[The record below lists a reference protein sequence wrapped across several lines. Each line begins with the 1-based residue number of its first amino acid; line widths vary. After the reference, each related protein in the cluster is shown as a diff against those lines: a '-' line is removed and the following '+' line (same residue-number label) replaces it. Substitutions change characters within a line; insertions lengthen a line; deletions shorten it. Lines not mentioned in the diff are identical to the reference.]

1 MENGNEMEQMLL
13 SDPDPGRKRNRKRL
27 ERFRRSRFHNII
39 EAISGRMYTAG
50 KRFGKSRFYDIMY
63 GKGVFFFLLSFFI
76 PAFIF
81 AYGFAENGIR
91 PFDSDGSSQMLII
104 DLWHQYYPF
113 FRVEREKLLS
123 GGSFL
128 YSWQNGL
135 GSDFLSLIAYY
146 AASPINWISVFF
158 GADHVREALSF
169 ILVGKIGFAGAF
181 FSCFLRYT
189 YKRRDFSLCIFSSMY
204 ALCSYMLG
212 YYWNVMWFD
221 TIALFPLVM
230 MGIVA
235 IAREGK
241 WKVFTFALALSL
253 FSNYY
258 IGLFTCI
265 FCVFMFAASGII
277 EFRGIKDLLCKIFI
291 MIRSSVLAIAL
302 AAFILLPSYYGL
314 KLTYSANNTFP
325 EETIQNYKWN
335 EIFANMISYKNP
347 TALDGLPNFSSGM
360 LAVMLFGVFML
371 SFGVKI
377 REMGAYSLMLGL
389 IVISCN
395 INKLDLIWHGL
406 HVPNQI
412 PHRYAFIFSF
422 VLIAM
427 AYRAYDVLLKN
438 GIKAYQLLLML
449 AGPVLVF
456 WCERLYYVKDEND
469 SKKEYLRFRSVGF
482 DNGVKYAA
490 VVAVLLLALCVAVR
504 LIPLK
509 KKRIRNG
516 VSNIILTASAAVSL
530 MCIIIFIY
538 KYEYR
543 KESLD
548 ISASVKKS
556 MIITAAYFMIFLTVK
571 IFPFR
576 RKAARNFFM
585 NAAVGTA
592 VFSEL
597 ISNAGIGLGTL
608 TPSSYGSYPAN
619 GREVQSLLN
628 KASNSEESLFY
639 RTETA
644 APWSLNNSA
653 LYGYNGVSQFSSTA
667 NVSVTTLY
675 SRLGLY
681 ASEAGNRYYYR
692 TSTPVVNSL
701 LGLRY
706 IIGCNGPLNTEEK
719 FLEYIDS
726 AGPSYLYRN
735 KYPLSLGFMMNE
747 EILDL
752 KDSAGINPLEYQN
765 DIVRLATG
773 AESST
778 FSDIVRPVIGVE
790 FSLINDIVRLATGSE
805 SSLLNDIIIWATEP
819 SLFNAY
825 VVTYVEKNG
834 MDVTKNGFG
843 NYTFRTTETDDGS
856 EPGVTYSYD
865 GREGAVLYAYMG
877 SSGSSVKD
885 IQISCDDIWVM
896 PNDDKDL
903 IKSYP
908 IVVPLGNSGEGTV
921 SKVHMTVRDGKT
933 SGNYQLKPY
942 TMELD
947 LFEKFYSELA
957 DEQLEITSFKDTEIK
972 GTITAEKDG
981 VMYLSIPYEK
991 GWSVY
996 IDGKKA
1002 DTFKVLHAMLGA
1014 RVTKGSHDIVLKYS
1028 PEGFKE
1034 GLVISGAGAAVTG
1047 IVIWFD
1053 YRRKKKKKRRGRI
1066 PESVSDDIDGNYGL
1080 PEEEN
1085 EESESNDGLPW
1096 D

>member
-1 MENGNEMEQMLL
+1 MENKNVTEHMMSLEN
-13 SDPDPGRKRNRKRL
+13 DAAIKRNRKRL
-27 ERFRRSRFHNII
+27 ERFRKSRFHNII
-39 EAISGRMYTAG
+39 ESISGRASVVG
-50 KRFGKSRFYDIMY
+50 KKTVRLGERFGKSRFYDIMY
-63 GKGVFFFLLSFFI
+63 GKGVLFFLLSFFI

-81 AYGFAENGIR
+81 AYAFAANGIQ
-91 PFDSDGSSQMLII
+91 PFDGDGKYQMLVI

-135 GSDFLSLIAYY
+135 GSNFLSLIAYY
-146 AASPINWISVFF
+146 AAGPVNWISVFF
-158 GADHVREALSF
+158 GADHVREALTI

-189 YKRRDFSLCIFSSMY
+189 FKRRDFSLCIFSSMY

-241 WKVFTFALALSL
+241 WRVYTFALALSL

-277 EFRGIKDLLCKIFI
+277 EFRGVKDLLRKIFI
-291 MIRSSVLAIAL
+291 MIRSSVFGLAL
-302 AAFILLPSYYGL
+302 AAFILLPAYYAL
-314 KLTYSANNTFP
+314 KLSYSANNTFP

-335 EIFANMISYKNP
+335 ELFANMISYKNP

-360 LAVMLFGVFML
+360 LAIMLFGVFML
-371 SFGVKI
+371 SFGIKI

-389 IVISCN
+389 IAVSCN

-427 AYRAYDVLLKN
+427 AYRAYDVLMKN
-438 GIKAYQLLLML
+438 GIKSYQLLLML
-449 AGPVLVF
+449 VGPVLVF
-456 WCERLYYVKDEND
+456 WCDRLYYVQDEKNPA
-469 SKKEYLRFRSVGF
+469 KEYLRYRAIGF
-482 DNGVKYAA
+482 DSVIKYTAIAA
-490 VVAVLLLALCVAVR
+490 VVLLTLHIIIKL
-504 LIPLK
+504 LPIGYN
-509 KKRIRNG
+509 RIRNG
-516 VSNIILTASAAVSL
+516 ISTAVLIASAAAAAV
-530 MCIIIFIY
+530 CVIIYFYRYI
-538 KYEYR
+538 YR
-543 KESLD
+543 KDQLD
-548 ISASVKKS
+548 ISESAKKS
-556 MIITAAYFMIFLTVK
+556 MLITAAYFMVFLAAK

-576 RKAARNFFM
+576 RAAVRNIFIT
-585 NAAVGTA
+585 AAVGTA

-597 ISNAGIGLGTL
+597 ISNAQLGLNTL
-608 TPSSYGSYPAN
+608 TPSLYANYPVN
-619 GREVQSLLN
+619 GMEVQSLLN
-628 KASNSEESLFY
+628 KAANSEESLFY

-644 APWSLNNSA
+644 SPWSLNNGA

-667 NVSVTTLY
+667 NVSVTTFY

-706 IIGCNGPLNTEEK
+706 IIDCNGPLNTEER
-719 FLEYIDS
+719 FLEYFDS
-726 AGPSYLYRN
+726 SGPSYLYRN

-747 EILDL
+747 EILDME
-752 KDSAGINPLEYQN
+752 DSAGLNPFEYQN

-773 AESST
+773 IEY
-778 FSDIVRPVIGVE
+778 P
-790 FSLINDIVRLATGSE
+790 
-805 SSLLNDIIIWATEP
+805 
-819 SLFNAY
+819 LFNAY
-825 VVTYVEKNG
+825 AVTYVEKNG

-843 NYTFRTTETDDGS
+843 NYTFTTNKNDDGS
-856 EPGVTYSYD
+856 DPSVAYSFE
-865 GREGAVLYAYMG
+865 GREGAVLYAYIG
-877 SSGSSVKD
+877 SSGSGIKDVSV
-885 IQISCDDIWVM
+885 SCDDLWVM
-896 PNDDKDL
+896 PNDTRDL

-908 IVVPLGNSGEGTV
+908 LVIPMGNSGEGTM
-921 SKVHMTVRDGKT
+921 SRIQMTAADDKT

-957 DEQLEITSFKDTEIK
+957 DEQLEITSFKDTKIK
-972 GTITAEKDG
+972 GTINAKKDG
-981 VMYLSIPYEK
+981 VMFMSIPYEK

-1002 DTFKVLHAMLGA
+1002 DTFKVLHAMLGV
-1014 RVTKGSHDIVLKYS
+1014 RVSQGSHDIVLKYS
-1028 PEGFKE
+1028 PEGFRP
-1034 GLVISGAGAAVTG
+1034 GLLISGVGAAGTG
-1047 IVIWFD
+1047 AVIWYD
-1053 YRRKKKKKRRGRI
+1053 SRRKKRRKRRGRI
-1066 PESVSDDIDGNYGL
+1066 PESISTDIDGLL
-1080 PEEEN
+1080 PEDAGIPEVPRTSYIYDQFGEPEVTTANEN
-1085 EESESNDGLPW
+1085 EGEGTDEESESDDGLPW
-1096 D
+1096 N

>member
-1 MENGNEMEQMLL
+1 MENINETEQIML
-13 SDPDPGRKRNRKRL
+13 SEPDPVRKRNRKRL
-27 ERFRRSRFHNII
+27 ERFRKSRFHNII
-39 EAISGRMYTAG
+39 EEISGRVPVAGRKTARLRE
-50 KRFGKSRFYDIMY
+50 RFGKSRFYDIMY
-63 GKGVFFFLLSFFI
+63 GKGIFFFLLSFFI

-81 AYGFAENGIR
+81 AYGFAENGIQ
-91 PFDSDGSSQMLII
+91 PFDSDGESQMLVI

-135 GSDFLSLIAYY
+135 GSNFLSLIAYY

-158 GADHVREALSF
+158 GADHVREALTF

-189 YKRRDFSLCIFSSMY
+189 YKRRDFSLCVFSSMY

-241 WKVFTFALALSL
+241 WKAFTFALALSL

-277 EFRGIKDLLCKIFI
+277 EFRGIKDLLRKIFI
-291 MIRSSVLAIAL
+291 MFRSSVLAIAL

-314 KLTYSANNTFP
+314 KITYSANNTFP

-335 EIFANMISYKNP
+335 ELFANMISYKNP

-360 LAVMLFGVFML
+360 LAIMLFGVFML

-389 IVISCN
+389 IAVSCN

-427 AYRAYDVLLKN
+427 AYRAYDVLLRN
-438 GIKAYQLLLML
+438 GIKAYQMLLML
-449 AGPVLVF
+449 VGPALVF
-456 WCERLYYVKDEND
+456 LCDRLYYVQDEND
-469 SKKEYLRFRSVGF
+469 PKKEYLRYRPAGF
-482 DNGVKYAA
+482 DNGIKYAA
-490 VVAVLLLALCVAVR
+490 VIAVALLVLCIAVR

-516 VSNIILTASAAVSL
+516 ISNIILTASALTAVV
-530 MCIIIFIY
+530 CIIIFIY
-538 KYEYR
+538 RYAYK

-548 ISASVKKS
+548 ISNAVKKS
-556 MIITAAYFMIFLTVK
+556 MIITAAYFMVFLAAKV
-571 IFPFR
+571 FPFR
-576 RKAARNFFM
+576 RTAVRNVFM
-585 NAAVGTA
+585 TAAVGTA

-597 ISNAGIGLGTL
+597 ISNARIGLGTL
-608 TPSSYGSYPAN
+608 TPSSYNNYPAN

-628 KASNSEESLFY
+628 KASNSEDSLFY

-644 APWSLNNSA
+644 ASWSLNNSA

-692 TSTPVVNSL
+692 TSTPVVNAL

-706 IIGCNGPLNTEEK
+706 IIDCNGPLNTEEK
-719 FLEYIDS
+719 FLEYCDS
-726 AGPSYLYRN
+726 SGPSYLYRN
-735 KYPLSLGFMMNE
+735 KYPLSLGFMMND

-752 KDSAGINPLEYQN
+752 KDNAGLNPLEYQN
-765 DIVRLATG
+765 DIVRLAAG
-773 AESST
+773 I
-778 FSDIVRPVIGVE
+778 D
-790 FSLINDIVRLATGSE
+790 
-805 SSLLNDIIIWATEP
+805 EP
-819 SLFNAY
+819 IFNAY
-825 VVTYVEKNG
+825 VVTLVERNG

-843 NYTFRTTETDDGS
+843 NYTFRTTENDDGS
-856 EPGVTYSYD
+856 EPNVTYSYEV
-865 GREGAVLYAYMG
+865 REGAVLYAYIG
-877 SSGSSVKD
+877 SSGSSIKD
-885 IQISCDDIWVM
+885 VRVSCDDLWVM

-908 IVVPLGNSGEGTV
+908 IVIPLGNSGEGTMSRV
-921 SKVHMTVRDGKT
+921 YMTVRDGKT

-947 LFEKFYSELA
+947 LFEEFYNELA

-972 GTITAEKDG
+972 GTINAEKDG
-981 VMYLSIPYEK
+981 VMFLSIPYEK

-996 IDGKKA
+996 IDGEKA
-1002 DTFKVLHAMLGA
+1002 DTFKVLNAMLGA
-1014 RVTKGSHDIVLKYS
+1014 KVAKGSHDIVLKYS
-1028 PEGFKE
+1028 PEGFTE
-1034 GLVISGAGAAVTG
+1034 GLVISGVGAGVTV

-1053 YRRKKKKKRRGRI
+1053 FRRKKKKKRRGRI
-1066 PESVSDDIDGNYGL
+1066 PESTSDDIDEPDEPSEENDVPEMIRGTVIYDQYGE
-1080 PEEEN
+1080 PAEDTGAEEEN

>member
-1 MENGNEMEQMLL
+1 MENENEKEQITLYEPCA
-13 SDPDPGRKRNRKRL
+13 DKKRNRKRL

-39 EAISGRMYTAG
+39 EGISGKTAAAG
-50 KRFGKSRFYDIMY
+50 KKTVRLGERFGKSRFYDIMY

-81 AYGFAENGIR
+81 AYGFAQNGIQ
-91 PFDSDGSSQMLII
+91 PFDGKGKYQMLVI

-135 GSDFLSLIAYY
+135 GSNFLSLIAYY

-158 GADHVREALSF
+158 GADHVREALAV

-189 YKRRDFSLCIFSSMY
+189 YKRRDFSLCVFSSMY

-235 IAREGK
+235 ITREGK

-265 FCVFMFAASGII
+265 FCVFMFTASGII
-277 EFRGIKDLLCKIFI
+277 EFRGIKDLTCKLLV
-291 MIRSSVLAIAL
+291 MIRSSALAIAL

-325 EETIQNYKWN
+325 EETIQNYKWT
-335 EIFANMISYKNP
+335 ELFANMISYKNP

-371 SFGVKI
+371 SFGIKI
-377 REMGAYSLMLGL
+377 REMGAYSLMLVL
-389 IVISCN
+389 ITVSCN

-427 AYRAYDVLLKN
+427 AYRAYDVLLRN
-438 GIKAYQLLLML
+438 GIKVYQLLLML
-449 AGPVLVF
+449 TGPALVF
-456 WCERLYYVKDEND
+456 WSERIYYVKDKENP
-469 SKKEYLRFRSVGF
+469 KKEYLHYRSVGF
-482 DNGVKYAA
+482 DNAVKYAA
-490 VVAVLLLALCVAVR
+490 VIVAALLILYIAVR
-504 LIPLK
+504 LIPVK
-509 KKRIRNG
+509 KKRVRNG
-516 VSNIILTASAAVSL
+516 ISNMILIASAVSAAV
-530 MCIIIFIY
+530 CVIIFIY
-538 KYEYR
+538 RYVYK
-543 KESLD
+543 KEHLD
-548 ISASVKKS
+548 ISDAMKKS
-556 MIITAAYFMIFLTVK
+556 MIVTAAYFMVFLAAK

-576 RKAARNFFM
+576 RTAVRNIFM
-585 NAAVGTA
+585 TAAVGTA

-597 ISNAGIGLGTL
+597 VSNACIGLKTL
-608 TPSSYGSYPAN
+608 SPSVYANYPAN

-639 RTETA
+639 RTELA
-644 APWSLNNSA
+644 APWTLNNSA

-706 IIGCNGPLNTEEK
+706 IIDCNGPLNTEEK
-719 FLEYIDS
+719 FLEYCDVS
-726 AGPSYLYRN
+726 GPSYLYRN

-747 EILDL
+747 EILEME
-752 KDSAGINPLEYQN
+752 DSPGLNPLEYQN
-765 DIVRLATG
+765 TLVKLATG
-773 AESST
+773 IE
-778 FSDIVRPVIGVE
+778 
-790 FSLINDIVRLATGSE
+790 
-805 SSLLNDIIIWATEP
+805 EP
-819 SLFNAY
+819 IFNAY
-825 VVTYVEKNG
+825 GVTLVERSNI
-834 MDVTKNGFG
+834 DVTKNGFG
-843 NYTFRTTETDDGS
+843 NYTFRTSGDAES
-856 EPGVTYSYD
+856 VHKATYSFE
-865 GREGAVLYAYMG
+865 GCEGAVLYAYIG
-877 SSGSSVKD
+877 SSGSGIKD
-885 IQISCDDIWVM
+885 VRVSCDDLWVM
-896 PNDDKDL
+896 PNDDGNPKDI

-908 IVVPLGNSGEGTV
+908 LVIPMGNSGEGTMSRV
-921 SKVHMTVRDGKT
+921 ELTVRDDKT
-933 SGNYQLKPY
+933 SGNYQLKTY

-947 LFEKFYSELA
+947 LFEEFYNRLA
-957 DEQLEITSFKDTEIK
+957 DEQLEITSFKDTRIE
-972 GTITAEKDG
+972 GTINAKKDG
-981 VMYLSIPYEK
+981 VMFLSIPYEK

-1002 DTFKVLHAMLGA
+1002 DTFKVLHAMLG
-1014 RVTKGSHDIVLKYS
+1014 VKVSEGSHEIVLKYS
-1028 PEGFKE
+1028 PDGFRP
-1034 GLVISGAGAAVTG
+1034 GLLISGAGAVGTG
-1047 IVIWFD
+1047 AVIWYD
-1053 YRRKKKKKRRGRI
+1053 IRRKKRKKRRGKN
-1066 PESVSDDIDGNYGL
+1066 PESISDDIDGL
-1080 PEEEN
+1080 PEEIDAPEAAQNGSIYDQFGVPEELPENDTEAEN
-1085 EESESNDGLPW
+1085 EKSESNDGLSW
-1096 D
+1096 N

>member
-1 MENGNEMEQMLL
+1 MENGNEREQTML
-13 SDPDPGRKRNRKRL
+13 SEPDHGGKINRKRL
-27 ERFRRSRFHNII
+27 ERFRKSRFHNII
-39 EAISGRMYTAG
+39 EAISGRATAVG
-50 KRFGKSRFYDIMY
+50 RKTVWFRKRFVRSRFYDIMY

-81 AYGFAENGIR
+81 AYGFAENGIQ
-91 PFDSDGSSQMLII
+91 PFDSDGDSQMLVI

-189 YKRRDFSLCIFSSMY
+189 YKRRDFSLCVFSSMY

-235 IAREGK
+235 IARERK

-277 EFRGIKDLLCKIFI
+277 EFRGIKDLLLKIFI
-291 MIRSSVLAIAL
+291 MFRSSALAIAL

-314 KLTYSANNTFP
+314 KITYSANNTFP

-335 EIFANMISYKNP
+335 ELFANMTSYKNP

-371 SFGVKI
+371 SFGIKI

-389 IVISCN
+389 IAVSCN

-422 VLIAM
+422 VLVAM
-427 AYRAYDVLLKN
+427 AYRAYDVLLRN

-449 AGPVLVF
+449 VGPALVF
-456 WCERLYYVKDEND
+456 LCDRLYYVQDEND
-469 SKKEYLRFRSVGF
+469 PKKEYLRYRPAGF
-482 DNGVKYAA
+482 DNGIKYAA
-490 VVAVLLLALCVAVR
+490 VIAAALLVLCIAVR

-516 VSNIILTASAAVSL
+516 ISNIILTAAVLTAAV
-530 MCIIIFIY
+530 CIIIFIY
-538 KYEYR
+538 RYAYK

-548 ISASVKKS
+548 ISNALKKS
-556 MIITAAYFMIFLTVK
+556 MIITAAYFMVFLAAKV
-571 IFPFR
+571 FPFHR
-576 RKAARNFFM
+576 TAVRNFFM
-585 NAAVGTA
+585 TAAVGTA

-597 ISNAGIGLGTL
+597 ISNARIGLGTL
-608 TPSSYGSYPAN
+608 TPSSYSSYPAN

-692 TSTPVVNSL
+692 TSTPVVNAL

-706 IIGCNGPLNTEEK
+706 IIDCNGPLNTEEK
-719 FLEYIDS
+719 FLEYCDS
-726 AGPSYLYRN
+726 SGPSYLYRN
-735 KYPLSLGFMMNE
+735 KYSLSLGFMMNE

-752 KDSAGINPLEYQN
+752 KDNAGLNPLEYQN
-765 DIVRLATG
+765 DIVRLAAG
-773 AESST
+773 IDE
-778 FSDIVRPVIGVE
+778 PV
-790 FSLINDIVRLATGSE
+790 
-805 SSLLNDIIIWATEP
+805 
-819 SLFNAY
+819 FNAY
-825 VVTYVEKNG
+825 AVTLVERNG

-843 NYTFRTTETDDGS
+843 NYTFRTTENDDGS
-856 EPGVTYSYD
+856 EPSVTYSYE
-865 GREGAVLYAYMG
+865 GREGAVLYAYIG
-877 SSGSSVKD
+877 SSGSSIKD
-885 IQISCDDIWVM
+885 VRVSCDDLWVM

-908 IVVPLGNSGEGTV
+908 LVIPLGNSGEGTMSRV
-921 SKVHMTVRDGKT
+921 YMTVRDDKT

-947 LFEKFYSELA
+947 LFEEFYNELA

-972 GTITAEKDG
+972 GTINAEKDG
-981 VMYLSIPYEK
+981 VMFLSIPYEK

-996 IDGKKA
+996 IDGEKA

-1014 RVTKGSHDIVLKYS
+1014 KVTKGNHDIVLKYS
-1028 PEGFKE
+1028 PEGFAE
-1034 GLVISGAGAAVTG
+1034 GLMISGVGAGVTV

-1053 YRRKKKKKRRGRI
+1053 HRRKKKKRRGRI
-1066 PESVSDDIDGNYGL
+1066 PESTSDDIDGLDELSEESDVPEIIRGAGIYDQYGE
-1080 PEEEN
+1080 PAENTGAEEEN

>member
-1 MENGNEMEQMLL
+1 MENGNEMEQMML
-13 SDPDPGRKRNRKRL
+13 SEPDPGRKRNRSRM
-27 ERFRRSRFHNII
+27 ERFRKSRFHNII
-39 EAISGRMYTAG
+39 EAISGRVSAVGGKTAG
-50 KRFGKSRFYDIMY
+50 FRKRFGKSRFYDIMY

-91 PFDSDGSSQMLII
+91 PFDSDGDSQMLVI

-235 IAREGK
+235 ITREGK

-265 FCVFMFAASGII
+265 FCVFMFTASGII
-277 EFRGIKDLLCKIFI
+277 EFRGIKDLLRKIFI
-291 MIRSSVLAIAL
+291 MIRSSILAIAL

-314 KLTYSANNTFP
+314 KITYSANNTFP

-335 EIFANMISYKNP
+335 EIFANLVSYKNP

-360 LAVMLFGVFML
+360 LAIMLFGVFML

-389 IVISCN
+389 MVVSCN

-422 VLIAM
+422 VLIVM

-449 AGPVLVF
+449 VGPVIVF

-469 SKKEYLRFRSVGF
+469 PKKEYLRFHSVGF

-490 VVAVLLLALCVAVR
+490 VIAAALLVICVAVR

-516 VSNIILTASAAVSL
+516 ISNIILTASAAVSL
-530 MCIIIFIY
+530 ICIIIFIY

-548 ISASVKKS
+548 ISESVKKS

-571 IFPFR
+571 VFPFR
-576 RKAARNFFM
+576 RKAVRNFFM

-597 ISNAGIGLGTL
+597 ISNAVTGLGTL
-608 TPSSYGSYPAN
+608 TPSSYSSYPAN

-644 APWSLNNSA
+644 SSWTLNNSA

-706 IIGCNGPLNTEEK
+706 IIGSNGPLNTEEK
-719 FLEYIDS
+719 FLEYFDS
-726 AGPSYLYRN
+726 AGHSYLYRN

-747 EILDL
+747 EILEL

-765 DIVRLATG
+765 DIVRLAAG
-773 AESST
+773 I
-778 FSDIVRPVIGVE
+778 D
-790 FSLINDIVRLATGSE
+790 
-805 SSLLNDIIIWATEP
+805 EP
-819 SLFNAY
+819 IFNAY
-825 VVTYVEKNG
+825 GVTLVERNG

-843 NYTFRTTETDDGS
+843 NYTFRTIENDDGS
-856 EPGVTYSYD
+856 KPSVTYSYE

-877 SSGSSVKD
+877 SSGSSVDD
-885 IQISCDDIWVM
+885 IRVSCDDVWVM

-908 IVVPLGNSGEGTV
+908 VVIPLGNSGEGTM
-921 SKVHMTVRDGKT
+921 SKVYMTARDGKT

-947 LFEKFYSELA
+947 LFEEFYSRLA

-972 GTITAEKDG
+972 GRITAEKDG

-1014 RVTKGSHDIVLKYS
+1014 RVAKGSHDIVLKYS

-1034 GLVISGAGAAVTG
+1034 GLVISGAGATVTG

-1066 PESVSDDIDGNYGL
+1066 SESVSDDIDGNYGL

-1085 EESESNDGLPW
+1085 EESESNDSLPW